1 MKKVDRDVLII
12 GFIKGIPG
20 ENPASV
26 TALATDL
33 YPELKDTS
41 GIYNNPKTVALR
53 DSLKKGG
60 SLYNAVD
67 DYYTAKRRG
76 RPVPTRFTEADV
88 EILEALWQKYRSF
101 HTFRSVHEDLMTGGI
116 HRHSAAKEK
125 R

>member
-1 MKKVDRDVLII
+1 MKKVDRDVLRIA
-12 GFIKGIPG
+12 FIEGTPG

-26 TALATDL
+26 TALATSL
-33 YPELKDTS
+33 YPELKGTT

-67 DYYTAKRRG
+67 DYYAAKRRG
-76 RPVPTRFTEADV
+76 RPVPTRFTEEDV
-88 EILEALWQKYRSF
+88 EILEALWQKYPNF
-101 HTFRSVHEDLMTGGI
+101 HTFRSAHENLMTGGI
-116 HRHSAAKEK
+116 HRHSAAKDK